1 MANQGH
7 GYIGRQPSESSV
19 IVARQQYSPSGVTTD
34 FTFTSGYTVG
44 YIDAYLNGSR
54 LVEGTDYNAT
64 DGSTLSLTSAAQ
76 NGDSLELVAYK
87 SFSVTD
93 AVVGIQS
100 AGSTISS
107 SAANL
112 NFVGTGNTFA
122 VNASTN
128 TVDISISAGAAT
140 TMVIPTRSGTPVLI
154 RFTSSDRTLT
164 VAGRSADVLINL

>member
-19 IVARQQYSPSGVTTD
+19 IVARQQYTSSGVTTD
-34 FTFTSGYTVG
+34 FTFSSGYTVG

-54 LVEGTDYNAT
+54 LLEGTEYNAT
-64 DGSTLSLTSAAQ
+64 DGSTVGLTSAAQ

-100 AGSTISS
+100 AGSIISS

-112 NFVGTGNTFA
+112 NFIGTGNTFA
-122 VNASTN
+122 VNAQTN

-140 TMVIPTRSGTPVLI
+140 TMVIPTRSGNVLI
-154 RFTSSDRTLT
+154 RFTASDKTLT
-164 VAGRSADVLINL
+164 VAARSGDILVNL

>member
-7 GYIGRQPSESSV
+7 GYIGRQPGESSV

-100 AGSTISS
+100 AGSIISS

-112 NFVGTGNTFA
+112 NFIGTGNTFA

-128 TVDISISAGAAT
+128 TIDISISSGAASS
-140 TMVIPTRSGTPVLI
+140 MIIPTRSGNVILQFVT
-154 RFTSSDRTLT
+154 SDRTLT
-164 VAGRSADVLINL
+164 VVGRSSNVEVTI

>member
-7 GYIGRQPSESSV
+7 GYIGRQPGESSV
-19 IVARQQYSPSGVTTD
+19 IVARQQYTPSGVTTD
-34 FTFTSGYTVG
+34 FTFSSGYTVG

-76 NGDSLELVAYK
+76 NGDALELVAYK

-140 TMVIPTRSGTPVLI
+140 TMVIPTRSGTPVLL
-154 RFTSSDRTLT
+154 RFTASDKTLT
-164 VAGRSADVLINL
+164 VVARSGDILVNL

>member
-7 GYIGRQPSESSV
+7 GYIGRQPGESSV
-19 IVARQQYSPSGVTTD
+19 IVARQQYTPSVSTTD
-34 FTFTSGYTVG
+34 FTFGSGYTVG

-54 LVEGTDYNAT
+54 LIEGSDYNAT
-64 DGSTLSLTSAAQ
+64 DGSTLILTSAAQ
-76 NGDSLELVAYK
+76 SGDVLELVAYK

-122 VNASTN
+122 VNTSTN

-154 RFTSSDRTLT
+154 RFTSSDKTLT
-164 VAGRSADVLINL
+164 VAGRSGDVLINL

>member
-7 GYIGRQPSESSV
+7 GYIGRQPSDSSV
-19 IVARQQYSPSGVTTD
+19 IVARQQYTPSGVTTD
-34 FTFTSGYTVG
+34 FTFSSGYTVG
-44 YIDAYLNGSR
+44 YIDAYLNGAR
-54 LVEGTDYNAT
+54 LVEATDYNAT

-76 NGDSLELVAYK
+76 SGDVLELVAYK

-100 AGSTISS
+100 AGSIISS

-112 NFVGTGNTFA
+112 NFIGTGNTFA

-128 TVDISISAGAAT
+128 TIDISISSGAASS
-140 TMVIPTRSGTPVLI
+140 MVIPTRSGNVILQFVT
-154 RFTSSDRTLT
+154 SDRTLT
-164 VAGRSADVLINL
+164 VVGRSSNVEVTI